1 MALSSWSIFFLS
13 WGSINICFCNFRLSD
28 IVAIHVINPTTY
40 GFTEATNISSPITF
54 TLNLTVTPD
63 TENYLYQV
71 CPPSIPFY
79 HTENRY
85 YTTPTPSVVGGW
97 SRAYFLLSYYYRI
110 KHLPKRRR
118 NIKWSCP
125 SIQLEKMT
133 TFPSNLL
140 NFFNTDRE
148 GW

>member
-1 MALSSWSIFFLS
+1 MIIMALSS
-13 WGSINICFCNFRLSD
+13 GSILCLSLCSINVCSCNFRLSD

-71 CPPSIPFY
+71 CPPSLPSC

-85 YTTPTPSVVGGW
+85 YTTPTPGVVGKGHTF
-97 SRAYFLLSYYYRI
+97 SFLI
-110 KHLPKRRR
+110 
-118 NIKWSCP
+118 I
-125 SIQLEKMT
+125 T
-133 TFPSNLL
+133 
-140 NFFNTDRE
+140 
-148 GW
+148 G